1 MCPSTSC
8 EAPQGRHFS
17 RRRLI
22 TRAGAGLI
30 RLLALLPRSRRRA
43 RASPRM
49 RTPLLVRGRSPSKG
63 YHGNADGAQM
73 PLPAT
78 PFAVTLGAELADPR
92 RQMLG
97 IPPAAHEVSNGAGGM
112 LYLKFTLR
120 RYWSVRG
127 LRFRCRVPQRP
138 ACFSHK
144 DTRGARQLPG
154 SIQRRTRPCCSRHR
168 RSARGRPGRSQ
179 ARTENVARRCA
190 ALPGTGAIPHPR
202 ASRGSPCQCLLAPCL
217 EAASRS
223 EQIAWSSP
231 VSRPALRTLEG

>member
-8 EAPQGRHFS
+8 EAPQGRHYS

-22 TRAGAGLI
+22 TRAFAGLI
-30 RLLALLPRSRRRA
+30 SSLALLPRSRRRA

-97 IPPAAHEVSNGAGGM
+97 IPPAAHEVSHGAGGM

-120 RYWSVRG
+120 RFLRAARLSTAWPYLQSPIRYCRQYRSHRTAAPEAIAAQDSDRPSGSVHRATT
-127 LRFRCRVPQRP
+127 RV
-138 ACFSHK
+138 
-144 DTRGARQLPG
+144 
-154 SIQRRTRPCCSRHR
+154 
-168 RSARGRPGRSQ
+168 
-179 ARTENVARRCA
+179 
-190 ALPGTGAIPHPR
+190 
-202 ASRGSPCQCLLAPCL
+202 
-217 EAASRS
+217 
-223 EQIAWSSP
+223 
-231 VSRPALRTLEG
+231 